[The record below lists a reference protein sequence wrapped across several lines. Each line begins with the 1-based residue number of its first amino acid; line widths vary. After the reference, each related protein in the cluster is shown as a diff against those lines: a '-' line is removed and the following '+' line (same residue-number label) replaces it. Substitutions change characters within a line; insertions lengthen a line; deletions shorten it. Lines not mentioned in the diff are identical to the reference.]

1 MDEEVYRSIL
11 QEMAEGVYFVDRE
24 RQITYW
30 NPGAERITGYSADEV
45 VGRSCSDGILRHVN
59 DHGTQLCLA
68 GCPLAGVMRD
78 GSPRGADVYLHH
90 RDGHRV
96 PVTVR
101 GHAIRNQAGD
111 VVGSV
116 ELFHVRPATRFAG
129 QTPTDRS
136 TDYDTDPVTG
146 IGTRRFGE
154 LNLGPVMSAVAA
166 GSTSLGVLFIDVDH
180 FKAVNDT
187 YGHRIGDRVL
197 RMVGQDLANTLRSSD
212 FPIRWGG
219 EEFVALL
226 PGADPDGLLRVAERI
241 RMLVEHSWID
251 DGSAKVRVTASV
263 GATLALP
270 EDSAETLIDRADR
283 LMYDSKNAGRN
294 RVTSDV
300 T

>member
-11 QEMAEGVYFVDRE
+11 EEMVEGVYFVDRA

-30 NPGAERITGYSADEV
+30 NPGAEHITGYSGDDV
-45 VGRSCSDGILRHVN
+45 MGRSCSDGILRHVD

-78 GSPRGADVYLHH
+78 GTPRAADVYLHH

-101 GHAIRNQAGD
+101 GHAIRDESGA

-129 QTPTDRS
+129 ETPTDRS
-136 TDYDTDPVTG
+136 TDHDTDPVTG
-146 IGTRRFGE
+146 VGTRRYGE
-154 LNLGPVMSAVAA
+154 LNLGPVMAAVAA
-166 GSTSLGVLFIDVDH
+166 GATSLGVLFLDVDH

-187 YGHRIGDRVL
+187 YGHGVGDRVL
-197 RMVGQDLANTLRSSD
+197 RMVGQDLANALRSTD

-226 PGADPDGLLRVAERI
+226 PGTDAAGLLRVAERV
-241 RMLVEHSWID
+241 RMLVEHSWLD
-251 DGSAKVRVTASV
+251 HETGRVAVTASV

-270 EDSAETLIDRADR
+270 DDTAETLIDRADR
-283 LMYDSKNAGRN
+283 LMYASKAAGRN

-300 T
+300 D